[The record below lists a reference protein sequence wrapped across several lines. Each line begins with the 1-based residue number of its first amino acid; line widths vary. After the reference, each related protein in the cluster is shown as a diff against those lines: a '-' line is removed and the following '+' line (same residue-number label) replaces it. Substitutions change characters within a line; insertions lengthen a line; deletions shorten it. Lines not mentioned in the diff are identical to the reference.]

1 LVRLTFARSVRKGQ
15 VMPRRRKEEVDAR
28 VEEVGSLRARG
39 VPVAELAAKFD
50 VTDRQI
56 RLYNEE
62 WLRRRK
68 AERATDGLQ
77 LEEVLAQCEEVAS
90 AAWHDHE
97 LLGAGMTSLDPKT
110 ARARSELLRIA
121 LAAIDRKVSLLG
133 LSTAAQDEEGGAPK
147 NGSPMD
153 IQDADV
159 FWEQARKL
167 EATMRRDF
175 EIILEAVR
183 RGENVPDLRP
193 LGPGVAERLEAEWKQ
208 ERACAEDPGEPA
220 DGKEHRR
227 GDDGCRG

>member
-1 LVRLTFARSVRKGQ
+1 MGKHK
-15 VMPRRRKEEVDAR
+15 KEELDAR
-28 VEEVGSLRARG
+28 IEEVGQLRARG
-39 VPVAELAAKFD
+39 VPVADIAAKFP

-56 RLYNEE
+56 RLDHQE

-68 AERATDGLQ
+68 AERAADGLQ
-77 LEEVLAQCEEVAS
+77 LEEVLAQCEEVVS

-133 LSTAAQDEEGGAPK
+133 LSTPAQDEEGGAPN
-147 NGSPMD
+147 NGGLMD

-175 EIILEAVR
+175 EIILAAAR
-183 RGENVPDLRP
+183 RGENVPELRP
-193 LGPGVAERLEAEWKQ
+193 LGPGVAELMEAEWKQ
-208 ERACAEDPGEPA
+208 KRARAEDPGESA
-220 DGKEHRR
+220 DGKEHRK
-227 GDDGCRG
+227 GDDGPCG

>member
-1 LVRLTFARSVRKGQ
+1 MGKHK
-15 VMPRRRKEEVDAR
+15 KEEVDAR
-28 VEEVGSLRARG
+28 IEEVGQLRARG
-39 VPVAELAAKFD
+39 VPVADIAAKFD

-56 RLYNEE
+56 RLDHQE

-68 AERATDGLQ
+68 AERAADGLQ
-77 LEEVLAQCEEVAS
+77 LEEVLAQCEEVVS

-147 NGSPMD
+147 NGGLME
-153 IQDADV
+153 IGDADV
-159 FWEQARKL
+159 FWKEARKL

-175 EIILEAVR
+175 EIMLDAAR
-183 RGENVPDLRP
+183 RGENVPELRP

-208 ERACAEDPGEPA
+208 QSARAEDPGEPA
-220 DGKEHRR
+220 DGKEHRK
-227 GDDGCRG
+227 GDDGSRGSFVGQAL

>member
-1 LVRLTFARSVRKGQ
+1 MGKHK
-15 VMPRRRKEEVDAR
+15 KEEVDAR
-28 VEEVGSLRARG
+28 IEEVGQLRARG
-39 VPVAELAAKFD
+39 VPVADIAAKFD
-50 VTDRQI
+50 VTDRQV
-56 RLYNEE
+56 RLDHQE

-68 AERATDGLQ
+68 AERAADGLQ
-77 LEEVLAQCEEVAS
+77 LEEVLAQCEEVVS

-133 LSTAAQDEEGGAPK
+133 LSTAAQDEEGGAPN
-147 NGSPMD
+147 NGGLVET
-153 IQDADV
+153 QDADV
-159 FWEQARKL
+159 FWEEARKL

-175 EIILEAVR
+175 EIILAAVR

-208 ERACAEDPGEPA
+208 KRACAEDPGEPA
-220 DGKEHRR
+220 DGKEHRK
-227 GDDGCRG
+227 GDHGPCG